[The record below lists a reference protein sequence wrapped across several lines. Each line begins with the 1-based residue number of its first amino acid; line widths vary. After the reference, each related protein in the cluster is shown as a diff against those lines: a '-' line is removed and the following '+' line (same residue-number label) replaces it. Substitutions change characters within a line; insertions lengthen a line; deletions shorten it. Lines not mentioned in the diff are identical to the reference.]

1 VLPDRLAAQL
11 LTGPRARDP
20 VAVAERLLAIQA
32 QDLRGALLAVRARST
47 GLTRTDVEDAC
58 TRDRSLV
65 VTWLNRGTLHL
76 VRAVDYP
83 WLQVLTAPRTCVA
96 NARRLQQ
103 EGVDGRA
110 ATRGVGVI
118 VDALGREG
126 ALTRGQ
132 LRERLDAVGVRTAG
146 QALVHLLVR
155 ASLEGQ
161 VVRGPFVGGT
171 QAFVLTSDWLGDG
184 EAVPREEALARLA
197 RRYLAGHGPADDRD
211 LAKWSGLP
219 LGDARAG
226 VRAIAA
232 ELIERPEGGVE
243 LRGRRRPVTQRPPA
257 RLLGQFEPL
266 LLGWRSRNDVLGP
279 HQGVVTVNGLF
290 RAIALV
296 DGEAVGTWRIEPS
309 AVELAPFG
317 PLAESVS
324 RALERDAADVLRYLA
339 LPSRPFEVGEPPAT
353 RSKTAGRRR
362 P

>member
-1 VLPDRLAAQL
+1 MLPDHLAAQL
-11 LTGPRARDP
+11 LTGPPARDP
-20 VAVAERLLAIQA
+20 VTVAERLLAIQA

-47 GLTRTDVEDAC
+47 GLSRSDVEDAC

-76 VRAVDYP
+76 VRASDYP
-83 WLQVLTAPRTCVA
+83 WLHALTAPRTRVT

-103 EGVDGRA
+103 EGVDERA

-126 ALTRGQ
+126 ALTREQ
-132 LRERLDAVGVRTAG
+132 LRERLDRVGVRTAG
-146 QALVHLLVR
+146 QALVHLLLR
-155 ASLEGQ
+155 ASLEDH

-171 QAFVLTSDWLGDG
+171 QAYVLTSDWLGDVEG
-184 EAVPREEALARLA
+184 VPREEALARLA

-226 VRAIAA
+226 LRAIAA
-232 ELIERPEGGVE
+232 ELVERPEGGVE
-243 LRGRRRPVTQRPPA
+243 LRGRRRRATRRPPA

-266 LLGWRSRNDVLGP
+266 LLGWRSRTEVLGT

-317 PLAESVS
+317 PLVESVV
-324 RALERDAADVLRYLA
+324 RALERDAADVLRYLG
-339 LPSRPFEVGEPPAT
+339 LRSRPFEIREPRGP
-353 RSKTAGRRR
+353 RSKTGGAAA
-362 P
+362 

>member
-11 LTGPRARDP
+11 LTGPPARDP

-83 WLQVLTAPRTCVA
+83 WLQVLTAPRTRVA

-103 EGVDGRA
+103 EGVDGRT
-110 ATRGVGVI
+110 ATRGVEVI

-132 LRERLDAVGVRTAG
+132 LRERLDAVGVRTEG

-155 ASLEGQ
+155 ASLDGH

-171 QAFVLTSDWLGDG
+171 QAFVLTSDWLGDA
-184 EAVPREEALARLA
+184 EVVPREEALAQLA

-226 VRAIAA
+226 LAAIAA

-243 LRGRRRPVTQRPPA
+243 LRGRRRRVTQRSPA

-266 LLGWRSRNDVLGP
+266 LLGWRSRTEVLGT
-279 HQGVVTVNGLF
+279 HQGVVTVNGIF

-339 LPSRPFEVGEPPAT
+339 LPSRPFEVGEPPGT

>member
-1 VLPDRLAAQL
+1 MLPDRLAAQL
-11 LTGPRARDP
+11 LTGPPARDP

-58 TRDRSLV
+58 TRERSLV

-76 VRAVDYP
+76 ARAVDYP
-83 WLQVLTAPRTCVA
+83 WLHQLTAPRTRVA
-96 NARRLQQ
+96 NTRRLQQ
-103 EGVDGRA
+103 EGVDDRT
-110 ATRGVGVI
+110 ATRGVKVI
-118 VDALGREG
+118 VDALGRNG
-126 ALTRGQ
+126 ALTREQ

-146 QALVHLLVR
+146 QALVHLLLR
-155 ASLEGQ
+155 ASLDGH

-171 QAFVLTSDWLGDG
+171 QAYVLTSDWLGEV
-184 EAVPREEALARLA
+184 EAVSREEALARLA
-197 RRYLAGHGPADDRD
+197 RRYLAGHGPADVRD

-226 VRAIAA
+226 LRAIGA
-232 ELIERPEGGVE
+232 ELVERPEGRVQ
-243 LRGRRRPVTQRPPA
+243 LRGRRPRVTRPPP

-266 LLGWRSRNDVLGP
+266 LLGWRSREEVLRT

-309 AVELAPFG
+309 AVELVPFAP
-317 PLAESVS
+317 LTSSVV
-324 RALERDAADVLRYLA
+324 RALEDDAADVLHYLA
-339 LPSRPFEVGEPPAT
+339 LRSRPFEIRAPQGT

>member
-11 LTGPRARDP
+11 LTGPPARDP

-83 WLQVLTAPRTCVA
+83 WLHGLTAPRTRVA

-103 EGVDGRA
+103 EGVDERA
-110 ATRGVGVI
+110 ATRGVRTI

-126 ALTRGQ
+126 ALTREQ
-132 LRERLDAVGVRTAG
+132 LRDRLDAVGVRTAG

-155 ASLEGQ
+155 ASLDGH

-171 QAFVLTSDWLGDG
+171 QAYVLTSDWLGGVDT
-184 EAVPREEALARLA
+184 VPREEALARLA

-226 VRAIAA
+226 LRTIAA
-232 ELIERPEGGVE
+232 ELAERPEGGVE
-243 LRGRRRPVTQRPPA
+243 LRRNRRRTARRPPVK
-257 RLLGQFEPL
+257 LLGPFEPL
-266 LLGWRSRNDVLGP
+266 LLGWRSRTEVLGS

-309 AVELAPFG
+309 TVELAPFA
-317 PLAESVS
+317 PLAPSVVG
-324 RALERDAADVLRYLA
+324 ALERDAADVLRYLA
-339 LPSRPFEVGEPPAT
+339 LRSRRFEIREPQGT

>member
-1 VLPDRLAAQL
+1 MQSRALRGELGLGSAVPHHVGSSLQAPPARPLGAHDRPHLRGLQARPRDRAGDLQRL
-11 LTGPRARDP
+11 GAIHHERARDP

-83 WLQVLTAPRTCVA
+83 WLQVLTAPRTRVA

-126 ALTRGQ
+126 TLTRGQ
-132 LRERLDAVGVRTAG
+132 LRDRLDAVGVRTAG

-155 ASLEGQ
+155 ASLEGH

-171 QAFVLTSDWLGDG
+171 QAFVLTSDWLGDA
-184 EAVPREEALARLA
+184 EAVKVC
-197 RRYLAGHGPADDRD
+197 HDI
-211 LAKWSGLP
+211 
-219 LGDARAG
+219 ARA
-226 VRAIAA
+226 
-232 ELIERPEGGVE
+232 IEEQLNYPGEIK
-243 LRGRRRPVTQRPPA
+243 
-257 RLLGQFEPL
+257 
-266 LLGWRSRNDVLGP
+266 
-279 HQGVVTVNGLF
+279 VTVV
-290 RAIALV
+290 R
-296 DGEAVGTWRIEPS
+296 ETR
-309 AVELAPFG
+309 AVEFA
-317 PLAESVS
+317 
-324 RALERDAADVLRYLA
+324 R
-339 LPSRPFEVGEPPAT
+339 
-353 RSKTAGRRR
+353 
-362 P
+362 

>member
-1 VLPDRLAAQL
+1 MLADRLAAQL
-11 LTGPRARDP
+11 LTGPPARDP
-20 VAVAERLLAIQA
+20 LAVPERLLAIQA

-47 GLTRTDVEDAC
+47 GLTRADVEDAC

-76 VRAVDYP
+76 VRAADYP
-83 WLQVLTAPRTCVA
+83 WLQELTAPKTRVA
-96 NARRLQQ
+96 NGRRLQQ
-103 EGVDGRA
+103 EGVDTRA
-110 ATRGVGVI
+110 ATRGVRII

-126 ALTRGQ
+126 ALTREQ
-132 LRERLDAVGVRTAG
+132 LRARLDAGGVPTAG
-146 QALVHLLVR
+146 QALVHLLVH
-155 ASLEGQ
+155 ASLDGH

-171 QAFVLTSDWLGDG
+171 QAFVLTRDWLGDVD
-184 EAVPREEALARLA
+184 AVPREEALARLA

-226 VRAIAA
+226 LRAIAA
-232 ELIERPEGGVE
+232 ELIERPDGGVD
-243 LRGRRRPVTQRPPA
+243 LRGRRRRAAPRPPA
-257 RLLGQFEPL
+257 RLLGSFEPL
-266 LLGWRSRNDVLGP
+266 LLGWRSRTDVLGT
-279 HQGVVTVNGLF
+279 HQGVVTVNGIF

-296 DGEAVGTWRIEPS
+296 DGAAVGTWRIEPA
-309 AVELAPFG
+309 AVELTPFG
-317 PLAESVS
+317 PLVPSVR

-339 LPSRPFEVGEPPAT
+339 LPARPFAVRARAGT